1 MMLRATSPCLLIK
14 ASSQHQSVAPLLAVI
29 WVRPYAR
36 CATPVML
43 TLDATSALSAE
54 AAAKRSAPSHAKTP
68 VADRSFQFQ
77 WFASTTRTLA
87 APRVLAHRGAPCSQ
101 SALRA
106 SSSGICGSCLSRRAK
121 CWPKASLFTQR
132 LRRHPSPTTDPD
144 PNTGPNRS
152 RADPGRRATAH
163 PRKQFLLVLAKFL
176 TSPIP
181 RPIPPSPVL
190 ALFPCSVLT
199 CTPR

>member
-1 MMLRATSPCLLIK
+1 MRHDVACDLTMPANQSILTASKRRAT
-14 ASSQHQSVAPLLAVI
+14 
-29 WVRPYAR
+29 AR
-36 CATPVML
+36 CHLGTAVCPMRHACDAHTRRHFS
-43 TLDATSALSAE
+43 TLCRSGGE
-54 AAAKRSAPSHAKTP
+54 AVTAPSHAKTP

-132 LRRHPSPTTDPD
+132 LRRHPSPTTDPG
-144 PNTGPNRS
+144 PNTGPNQS

-163 PRKQFLLVLAKFL
+163 PRK
-176 TSPIP
+176 
-181 RPIPPSPVL
+181 
-190 ALFPCSVLT
+190 
-199 CTPR
+199 